1 VPATRI
7 PTTTLPSG
15 TKIPTFGLGTWRMGE
30 DARRRTAE
38 VAALRHGLELGVT
51 LIDTAEMYGDGEA
64 ETIVADAVGAR
75 RDEVFIVSKVLPENS
90 SRQRTIAACERS
102 LKRLKTD
109 RIDLYLLH
117 WRGSVP
123 LEDTL
128 AGFAALVEAGKI
140 IEWGVSNFEISD
152 MGELWKMP
160 DGNSVATNQ
169 VLYNLARRGIEF
181 DLMPWCRQRK
191 VPVMAYSPIEQGRL
205 LGHAALREVA
215 ARHLATPAQVALA
228 WLMRHDDVIVIPKA
242 TALDHVD
249 ENLAALDLLL
259 THDDFTALDRAFPPP
274 KKAMPLEML

>member
-140 IEWGVSNFEISD
+140 IEWGVSNFDISD